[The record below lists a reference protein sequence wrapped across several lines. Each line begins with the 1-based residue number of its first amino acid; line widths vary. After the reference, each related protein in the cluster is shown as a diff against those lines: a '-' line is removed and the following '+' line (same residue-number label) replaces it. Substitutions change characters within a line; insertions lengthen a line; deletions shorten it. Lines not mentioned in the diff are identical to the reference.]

1 MKLSLTVCIG
11 VFPGAPDRERG
22 GGAAEGQTPQHH
34 HVDRGGG
41 HVSRTL
47 PGDGA
52 RQGSLDANGGGEGSI
67 NGSFF
72 FFVRLSQ

>member
-1 MKLSLTVCIG
+1 MPESAKNSDWLFTVIKLTQTVCVG

-41 HVSRTL
+41 HV
-47 PGDGA
+47 
-52 RQGSLDANGGGEGSI
+52 I
-67 NGSFF
+67 
-72 FFVRLSQ
+72 